1 MRTLVDSAPGW
12 GFIATTAGALD
23 DDSDESIRPNA
34 AACVTV
40 QKHDVSIHSN
50 CPYERLKK

>member
-1 MRTLVDSAPGW
+1 MLVDSAPGW

-23 DDSDESIRPNA
+23 VDSDESIRPNA

-40 QKHDVSIHSN
+40 HKTRRQHA
-50 CPYERLKK
+50 L

>member
-40 QKHDVSIHSN
+40 HKTRRQHA
-50 CPYERLKK
+50 L